1 LVHNGKRLF
10 LLATTKVFGVSLF
23 LCAKIVIILAL
34 NRDEHLMNIFF
45 ADLLKRE
52 LLPLRHLLLFLAYS
66 FHQSI
71 WLDTSIHF
79 AE

>member
-1 LVHNGKRLF
+1 
-10 LLATTKVFGVSLF
+10 
-23 LCAKIVIILAL
+23 VIILAL